1 MRVEYLG
8 LKTVDGPLIVVE
20 GVSGAQYEE
29 LVEIILAD
37 ADGTEHERIGRIIDM
52 YGDVAVI
59 QVFEGTTG
67 ISLSNTKTRL
77 SGHPLTIPLSKEILG
92 RTFDGVGRPI
102 DGLGDIFPEV
112 YSDVNGKP
120 MNPVSREYP
129 RNYIQTGIS
138 SIDGLATLIRGQKLP
153 IFSGNG
159 LPHDSLAVQIVRQ
172 AKIAGATAE
181 NFGIVFAAMGVKN
194 DVAEYFRRSFE
205 ESGVIEH
212 VTMFINLLNDPVVE
226 RIITPRCA
234 LTAAEYLAF
243 QHHMHILV
251 ILTDMTAYAEALRE
265 VSSAKGEIPSR
276 KGFPG
281 YLYSDFA
288 SIYERAG
295 MLKSG
300 DGSITQIPIL
310 TMPNDD
316 ITHPIPDLTGYI
328 TEGQIVLDRSL
339 YQTGVY
345 PPVSILPSLSRL
357 MKDGIGDGFTRAD
370 HNGVSVQLFASYA
383 KVQDVRALASVI
395 GEDELT
401 DTDKKYILFGKVF
414 ESEFLT
420 QAFDENRSIE
430 TTLDLGWK
438 VLSLLPIEE
447 LDRIEREQAE
457 QFYNRE
463 IYEKGKLA

>member
-457 QFYNRE
+457 QFYKRE
-463 IYEKGKLA
+463 IYDKGKLA